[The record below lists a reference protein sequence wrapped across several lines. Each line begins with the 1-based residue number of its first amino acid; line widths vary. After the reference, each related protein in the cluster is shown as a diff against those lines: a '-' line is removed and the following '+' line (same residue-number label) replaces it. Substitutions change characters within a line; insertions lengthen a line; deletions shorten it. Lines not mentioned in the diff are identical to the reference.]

1 MSKLKTRSSAAKRFK
16 VTATGKI
23 LHKKAG
29 KRHNL
34 GKKSKARKR
43 RLDIPGEIKSVD
55 RWKVERMLPYNL

>member
-34 GKKSKARKR
+34 SKKSASRKR

-55 RWKVERMLPYNL
+55 RWKVERNLPYSL

>member
-1 MSKLKTRSSAAKRFK
+1 
-16 VTATGKI
+16 

-34 GKKSKARKR
+34 SKKSKARKR